1 MRLSWVDTETGR
13 IQNTDAGVPITEQWA
28 CRLLTARAN
37 DDHDMFL
44 DLIRAVPDEA
54 IPAHVGAMVQMAA
67 SIIQEAS

>member
-1 MRLSWVDTETGR
+1 MGL
-13 IQNTDAGVPITEQWA
+13 
-28 CRLLTARAN
+28 RLLTARAN